1 MNELVI
7 LKNRRT
13 NMFKQELKSL
23 FTNRKMLISIIAILF
38 IPILYSGMFLWA
50 FWDPYDRLEDLPV
63 AIVNS
68 DTGAELDGEKY
79 ELGNEFVDKLKE
91 SKEFSFQFVDKK
103 TGYKNLKNQKYYLLV
118 EIPESFSENATT
130 LMNEH
135 PEKLELKYVPNES
148 FNFLSAQIGETA
160 IEKIKGAL
168 SVKVTETYAETMFE
182 NLTKMAD
189 GFQAADEGA
198 GKLKSGID
206 EVNDG
211 ANTLQEKLTLLAEKQ
226 VQFKEGT
233 TKVSSGTQELESG
246 AKTLADGLGKLTEG
260 QTQLLDGAVKAE
272 DGTKSLQSGIT
283 QASQGIKTAEEKMGQ
298 IVTGTKDIKAGSDT
312 LTSSLNQFAEGAG
325 SASKGAAD
333 VKNGVAAL
341 QSQLEPVMAA
351 LPAENQAALKEA
363 FAQLNAGT
371 AKLETGN
378 QTLAA
383 SAVKIADGS
392 ASLSQNVGKLN
403 EGQIAMQQGLQ
414 QLNDGGAQL
423 QSGAGELA
431 AGQSKL
437 TAGLV
442 TFGEKLNEAK
452 AGGNALA
459 AGANTL
465 NTGVTQLSDGSKQ
478 LADGSVQLADGSSK
492 IASGTTKLADGSKEL
507 KDKLNDAA
515 KESSE
520 VKANDET
527 YNMVAEPVEVAKES
541 VNKVPNYGTGF
552 TPYFL
557 SLGLFVGALLLSIVF
572 PLREPVGIPKN
583 GFSWF
588 ISKFGVI
595 AGVGII
601 QAVVASLL
609 VIALLGIEVQSV
621 PLFILFSIITS
632 LVFITLIQLLV
643 TVMGDPGRFI
653 AIIILIL
660 QLTTSAGTFPLELI
674 PEPLQVFNRLLP
686 MTYSVRGFKEVIS
699 SGNFSLMWQNG
710 YILIGYAVVF
720 MLGTIT
726 YFVIRHKHR
735 YSGISKTET
744 EA

>member
-1 MNELVI
+1 
-7 LKNRRT
+7 
-13 NMFKQELKSL
+13 MFKQELKSL
-23 FTNRKMLISIIAILF
+23 FTNRKMLVSIIAILF

-91 SKEFSFQFVDKK
+91 SKEFDFQFVDKK
-103 TGYKNLKNQKYYLLV
+103 TGYKNLNSQKYYLLV

-130 LMNEH
+130 LMDEH
-135 PEKLELKYVPNES
+135 PKKLELKYVPNES

-160 IEKIKGAL
+160 IEKIKAAL
-168 SVKVTETYAETMFE
+168 SVKVTETYAETMFDSV
-182 NLTKMAD
+182 TKMAD

-211 ANTLQEKLTLLAEKQ
+211 AKTLQEKLTLLADKQ
-226 VQFKEGT
+226 LQFNEGT
-233 TKVSSGTQELESG
+233 TKVSSGTQELEKG
-246 AKTLADGLGKLTEG
+246 VKTLADGLGQLADG
-260 QTQLLDGAVKAE
+260 QSQLLEGANKAE
-272 DGTKSLQSGIT
+272 EGTKSLQSGIE
-283 QASQGIKTAEEKMGQ
+283 QASQGINTAEEKMGQ
-298 IVTGTKDIKAGSDT
+298 IVAGTKEIKAGSDT
-312 LTSSLNQFAEGAG
+312 LTTSLNQLAEGAG

-351 LPAENQAALKEA
+351 LPAENQAALKEV

-371 AKLETGN
+371 TKLETGN

-383 SAVKIADGS
+383 SAEKIAGGS
-392 ASLSQNVGKLN
+392 ASLSQNVTKLN
-403 EGQIAMQQGLQ
+403 EGQITMQQGLQ
-414 QLNDGGAQL
+414 QLNDGGSQL
-423 QSGAGELA
+423 QSGVGELA
-431 AGQSKL
+431 AGQSQL
-437 TAGLV
+437 TAGLA

-459 AGANTL
+459 EGANSL

-492 IASGTTKLADGSKEL
+492 IANGTTKLADGSKEL
-507 KDKLNDAA
+507 KDKLSDAA

-527 YNMVAEPVEVAKES
+527 YNMVAEPVEVVKER

-583 GFSWF
+583 GLSWF

-595 AGVGII
+595 AGIGVI
-601 QAVVASLL
+601 QAIVASLL

-621 PLFILFSIITS
+621 PLFILFAIITS
-632 LVFITLIQLLV
+632 LVFITMIQLLV

-699 SGNFSLMWQNG
+699 SGNFSLMWQNA
-710 YILIGYAVVF
+710 YILLGYAVVF
-720 MLGTIT
+720 MLCTIT

-735 YSGISKTET
+735 YSGVSKTET
-744 EA
+744 EE